1 MRFLR
6 VCKLFDIAGH
16 LARPPSRK
24 SLFRPPP
31 GQKTRSD
38 PHLRGRRPEKTART
52 HRGAEKFRGPGFE
65 PGGGHT
71 FPRVAGSSPAGG
83 TFRPKSAKKWPKTQ
97 FDSIKWACRA
107 KNRTKRAG
115 KPLDLVM
122 VPSNGGRGRKF
133 WQKVAKSGKKWQ
145 KPNLMQSNWPFLTF
159 SGQKVLGNPS
169 IVQWSHQM
177 GGRQVFRAKKW
188 PKTQFDAIKLGCFLG
203 NRSIVHP
210 SN

>member
-71 FPRVAGSSPAGG
+71 FPRVPGSSPAGG

-122 VPSNGGRGRKF
+122 VPSNGGRGTISGPKVAHF
-133 WQKVAKSGKKWQ
+133 GQKVAKT
-145 KPNLMQSNWPFLTF
+145 PFDAIKLTTL
-159 SGQKVLGNPS
+159 GQKVLGNPS